1 MHEDEAEAGSVL
13 GDRQRHPGPNNEE
26 PHDLPQNFWVVLQ
39 TPFQNVFTLSS
50 DSTYYTNPPSLRG
63 VPVNK
68 ITQDSPYWEPSW
80 ASLDAFLADEQ
91 PEQERKDKFDRL
103 RKLHPDNK
111 TYRKQFKL
119 HTDNMSKHRKIREI
133 FGSHSNCHPN
143 QLVSKK
149 HLPPEGLCQMET
161 MYLVACKI
169 SELDALH
176 TRHELH
182 MEPWDF
188 VRWQI
193 GEQLENRLIVGQR
206 GDAIVRTV
214 ITRLWEST
222 AKGNNPYGDTMMRQL
237 AIRGATFQGKGG
249 NYGSKQ
255 ERKQEAAR
263 VLKHWGIDSPAS
275 HHVSRHSPPP
285 KRRRSMAADM
295 EQKRREALQQRRA
308 ARRAAQPP
316 SIYQGVN
323 AFRMEQSKRE

>member
-1 MHEDEAEAGSVL
+1 MHEDEAEAEGVL
-13 GDRQRHPGPNNEE
+13 GDERRNQETNIEE
-26 PHDLPQNFWVVLQ
+26 PHDLPENFWTVLQ

-50 DSTYYTNPPSLRG
+50 DSSYYTNPPSLRG
-63 VPVNK
+63 VPVDK
-68 ITQDSPYWEPSW
+68 IAEDSPYWEQSW
-80 ASLDAFLADEQ
+80 ASLDDFLTNEQ
-91 PEQERKDKFDRL
+91 PEQERKDRFDRL
-103 RKLHPDNK
+103 RKLHPEDK
-111 TYRKQFKL
+111 TYRKKFKL

-133 FGSHSNCHPN
+133 FGSHSSCHPN

-161 MYLVACKI
+161 MYHLACKI
-169 SELDALH
+169 SELHALH
-176 TRHELH
+176 IRHELH

-188 VRWQI
+188 IRWQI
-193 GEQLENRLIVGQR
+193 GEQLEKRLIVGQR

-237 AIRGATFQGKGG
+237 AIRGATLQGKGG

-255 ERKQEAAR
+255 ERTQEAAR
-263 VLKHWGIDSPAS
+263 VLKHWGIDSRAS
-275 HHVSRHSPPP
+275 HRVSSHFPPT
-285 KRRRSMAADM
+285 RQRRSMAADI
-295 EQKRREALQQRRA
+295 EQRRREALQQRRA

-323 AFRMEQSKRE
+323 AFRMEQSRRE